1 MWLFA
6 TPGVIGAGSLARLV
20 EGEAQLRRAVTRP
33 ATTDASVRPNLVL
46 IVFAPSDE
54 MSYSTIDAKPKRR
67 MAPPAGQGKVGA
79 SQTPLP

>member
-1 MWLFA
+1 
-6 TPGVIGAGSLARLV
+6 
-20 EGEAQLRRAVTRP
+20 
-33 ATTDASVRPNLVL
+33 VRPNLVL